1 MKRYT
6 EKTNNLRDKG
16 KYEYTMISD
25 ERQYWSYVDKDGV
38 SLHDQIIR
46 SAFEKLGK
54 LEDIEEELGIDLITL
69 FKAMKDG
76 VYISDGHNNIE
87 YQSPSF
93 LRFTDCFFQ
102 IETDDGLYDS
112 IHLYKDYGKTWAL
125 TKEELE

>member
-1 MKRYT
+1 MKEELYQALDSIASAYAEPDIKEDGLPRFSISG
-6 EKTNNLRDKG
+6 KKG
-16 KYEYTMISD
+16 KAYGMVKKAID
-25 ERQYWSYVDKDGV
+25 
-38 SLHDQIIR
+38 
-46 SAFEKLGK
+46 KLGQ
-54 LEDIEEELGIDLITL
+54 LEDVEEKLGIDLVTL

-125 TKEELE
+125 TKEELK

>member
-1 MKRYT
+1 MKEELYQALDSIAPAYAEPDIKEDGLPRFSISG
-6 EKTNNLRDKG
+6 KKG
-16 KYEYTMISD
+16 KAYGMVKKAID
-25 ERQYWSYVDKDGV
+25 
-38 SLHDQIIR
+38 
-46 SAFEKLGK
+46 KLGQ
-54 LEDIEEELGIDLITL
+54 LEDVEEKLGIDLVTL

-125 TKEELE
+125 TKEELK